1 MPKNNIFGERLRD
14 LRISQGLSQEALG
27 RKCGV
32 KKSSINMYER
42 GARQPKIETLET
54 IADYFNVDLEYLRG
68 TSDIKNMYRESRGLP
83 SNVIPMPEMH
93 KIPLV
98 GDIACGTPI
107 LAVEN
112 IEDNIFAPDDIRA
125 DFALRCKGDSMIG
138 ADIQEGDIVYI
149 KEQDEV
155 LDGQIAAVL
164 IEDEATLKRVYYD
177 KAQQMITLI
186 AENPLIPPRIYQGEA
201 LDHIRVLGLAVGLT
215 RKI

>member
-1 MPKNNIFGERLRD
+1 MEMNEKIHYLRMKH
-14 LRISQGLSQEALG
+14 GLTLEEVGKAVGVGKST
-27 RKCGV
+27 V
-32 KKSSINMYER
+32 KKWESGVIANMR
-42 GARQPKIETLET
+42 RDKIAALAAALHTT
-54 IADYFNVDLEYLRG
+54 PGYLMG
-68 TSDIKNMYRESRGLP
+68 WEDEPLTLP
-83 SNVIPMPEMH
+83 SNVIPMPTMH

-112 IEDNIFAPDDIRA
+112 VEDNIFAPDDIRA

>member
-1 MPKNNIFGERLRD
+1 MNLYNRIRER
-14 LRISQGLSQEALG
+14 RIALGMSQGELAKLLG
-27 RKCGV
+27 YTNR
-32 KKSSINMYER
+32 STIT
-42 GARQPKIETLET
+42 KIEKGVNDITQSKIEAFATALKT
-54 IADYFNVDLEYLRG
+54 TPGYLMG
-68 TSDIKNMYRESRGLP
+68 WTDDPSPEHAIP

-112 IEDNIFAPDDIRA
+112 VEDNIFAPDDIRA